1 MEPETR
7 GVKGP
12 GTWVTENSMDMGSS
26 FRCLT
31 ESFQA
36 DRNPRERGSRPL
48 NSSRWRGASRPANG
62 PGVDVRPVAGASAGQ
77 QVVRADQSLLPP
89 HASVRTLEGLAG
101 QLLGLLWIAAWIPD
115 WGVPLFWKFLGL
127 PVGILAL
134 LAGWQ
139 MFRLYRLLSMSL
151 RSIQLSIVSE
161 VAERTRLVLIY
172 TGVMMLLFIFIIGG
186 EIFWSPSMFG

>member
-1 MEPETR
+1 
-7 GVKGP
+7 
-12 GTWVTENSMDMGSS
+12 MDDQE
-26 FRCLT
+26 FRELI
-31 ESFQA
+31 A
-36 DRNPRERGSRPL
+36 PLVRSRQWL
-48 NSSRWRGASRPANG
+48 LIISGGMSLIG
-62 PGVDVRPVAGASAGQ
+62 AGQ
-77 QVVRADQSLLPP
+77 F
-89 HASVRTLEGLAG
+89 
-101 QLLGLLWIAAWIPD
+101 LGLLWIAAWIPD

-161 VAERTRLVLIY
+161 VADRTRLVLIY